1 MISGGPRARS
11 VACPCARTTIG
22 ACLRTPVPASKDA
35 KLLLA
40 LPQTVLR
47 PSLGGSPKPVLVEP
61 YQGDAHFMRTGLH
74 TEQKHRTAAVPL
86 LPDVLKPERRHSR
99 PARATVAAHGAP
111 AVEKE
116 STPTKQT
123 DVGENRATAGIVAGE
138 PQSTEVAIAREIA
151 AALARGGD
159 TALQVVPMP
168 GDGGMQAITD
178 VLTLPDADM
187 AIVPVSLA
195 DRFRDAT
202 RSVDI
207 RNK

>member
-1 MISGGPRARS
+1 MRSRFRGMFQLHVVIAAALILVALVALALVLVPGISSLRARE
-11 VACPCARTTIG
+11 ACARATIW

-74 TEQKHRTAAVPL
+74 TEQKHRTGAVPL
-86 LPDVLKPERRHSR
+86 PPDVLKPERWHSR

-116 STPTKQT
+116 TTPAKQT
-123 DVGENRATAGIVAGE
+123 GVGENRTTAGIVAGD
-138 PQSTEVAIAREIA
+138 PRSTEFAIAREIVT
-151 AALARGGD
+151 ALARGGD

-168 GDGGMQAITD
+168 GDGGFK
-178 VLTLPDADM
+178 P
-187 AIVPVSLA
+187 VP
-195 DRFRDAT
+195 T
-202 RSVDI
+202 C
-207 RNK
+207 